1 MDKSEK
7 VYNQLIKEYENNE
20 YFDANNARINSQVD
34 INIFFKFKIFFLK
47 IPFMIIKLLIKAILN
62 KKNFL
67 KKNFTDACF
76 KTYFAIKEYILKQF
90 QILRLNSKH
99 FGKELKPGQKYI
111 YYPLHINPE
120 YSTLYQGRVFANQ
133 LTIIEALA
141 KSIPHDWVVY
151 VKEHPALV
159 KEIVRSKKF
168 YNRIQELPNVFLAPV
183 YKNSFDIVKKAE
195 MVAIIN
201 GTAGWEAILNGI
213 PVIHFSDFL
222 FDVLNLSKKCTD
234 LERLPIIINEEI
246 NRMKQITSSQRK
258 KRILTLIEAMLEH
271 SFWATYPN
279 QLFYIEPANDKHH
292 YICAK
297 EIFRKR
303 KRI

>member
-1 MDKSEK
+1 MS
-7 VYNQLIKEYENNE
+7 
-20 YFDANNARINSQVD
+20 S
-34 INIFFKFKIFFLK
+34 NII
-47 IPFMIIKLLIKAILN
+47 IPIW
-62 KKNFL
+62 
-67 KKNFTDACF
+67 
-76 KTYFAIKEYILKQF
+76 
-90 QILRLNSKH
+90 
-99 FGKELKPGQKYI
+99 KPI
-111 YYPLHINPE
+111 
-120 YSTLYQGRVFANQ
+120 SWT
-133 LTIIEALA
+133 
-141 KSIPHDWVVY
+141 
-151 VKEHPALV
+151 
-159 KEIVRSKKF
+159 
-168 YNRIQELPNVFLAPV
+168 
-183 YKNSFDIVKKAE
+183 SFDIVKKAE

-292 YICAK
+292 NICAK
-297 EIFRKR
+297 ELTQGIIKFMKYLE
-303 KRI
+303 KEKGNDFKIS